1 LKPDFHPG
9 SFLLLPF
16 LLASA
21 GPSLA
26 QPNVQPGLDLAL
38 EDTWNLNDYDHAGTF
53 PNGASGFGAWT
64 TCCNPGTVPVLFQ
77 AAMDPDHAFI
87 HFIVARES
95 AGRLEQISD
104 WSYVKHTFG
113 SSNDPSSCGTCA
125 GPGMFSQVEV
135 GCSDTYANSQAV
147 DHYWLGP
154 PGEIDPWTGTW
165 DPICSHFDRGEPLVA
180 PAQQCDG
187 VRSLSQSQANV
198 LNAGLNH
205 QMRVYDADLIVP
217 GATYWYQAGYL
228 VPREAEA
235 LRENNIGSRQFTATW
250 TGSSFAVSTFGPL
263 LQGTILQRWAGATI
277 SSATNGANDGRYY
290 VAVRVTGPVAGLYH
304 YEYAVHNRDNDRG
317 MGGFRIPTCPGAV
330 VTNFGFRDVD
340 QNAANAW
347 SASVAGSEIQ
357 FTTPDNPLHWHSFFN
372 FWFDSD
378 AAPVSGI
385 GLSLDQFEPG
395 PGAPTVLVTST
406 APLGL
411 YNQNLGPGCGNPSA
425 PNLYAT
431 GSPPRATL
439 GNGTFGLQS
448 AGNAASTP
456 SPLLMSLVDGT
467 FPLAPGC
474 TLYSSSVATL
484 FPPFNATSNG
494 AGVASYSLPVPNV
507 PALEGQHVDFQS
519 ANVVAGGAYL
529 GAFNLSRGL
538 RVRLGNTISSC
549 P

>member
-1 LKPDFHPG
+1 MKPAFRLARHL
-9 SFLLLPF
+9 SFA
-16 LLASA
+16 LLAASS
-21 GPSLA
+21 GPLLA

-53 PNGASGFGAWT
+53 PTGASGFGAWT

-77 AAMDPDHAFI
+77 AAMDPDHGFI

-95 AGRLEQISD
+95 NGRLEQISD

-125 GPGMFSQVEV
+125 GPGVFSQVEV
-135 GCSDTYANSQAV
+135 GCSDTYANFQAV

-154 PGEIDPWTGTW
+154 PGEINAWTGVW
-165 DPICSHFDRGEPLVA
+165 DPICSHFDRGEPPVA

-187 VRSLSQSQANV
+187 VRSLSQTQAGV

-228 VPREAEA
+228 VPGEAEA
-235 LRENNIGSRQFTATW
+235 LRGNNIGSRLFTATW
-250 TGSSFAVSTFGPL
+250 TGSSYAITTSGTL
-263 LQGTILQRWAGATI
+263 LPGSILQRWTGATI
-277 SSATNGANDGRYY
+277 SSATNGIDDGRFY
-290 VAVRVTGPVAGLYH
+290 VAVKVTGPVAGLYH
-304 YEYAVHNRDNDRG
+304 YSYAVHNRDNDRG
-317 MGGFRIPTCPGAV
+317 LGALRIPVCPGATV
-330 VTNFGFRDVD
+330 ANFGFHDVD
-340 QNAANAW
+340 QLAGNAW
-347 SASVAGSEIQ
+347 TASVAGGEIQ
-357 FTTPDNPLHWHSFFN
+357 FTTANNPLYWNSFFN

-378 AAPVSGI
+378 AAPVTGASI
-385 GLSLDQFEPG
+385 SLDQFEMG
-395 PGAPTVLVTST
+395 PGAPTVVVTST

-411 YNQNLGPGCGNPSA
+411 YNQNLGAGCGNPSA
-425 PNLYAT
+425 PSLYAT

-439 GNGTFGLQS
+439 GNASFGLQS
-448 AGNAASTP
+448 AGNAPSTP
-456 SPLLMSLVDGT
+456 SPLLMSLADGT

-474 TLYSSSVATL
+474 TLYSASVATI

-494 AGVASYSLPVPNV
+494 AGLASYSLPVPAT

-519 ANVVAGGAYL
+519 ANLVAGGAYL
-529 GAFNLSRGL
+529 GAINLSNGL
-538 RVRLGNTISSC
+538 RVRLGNTIPTC